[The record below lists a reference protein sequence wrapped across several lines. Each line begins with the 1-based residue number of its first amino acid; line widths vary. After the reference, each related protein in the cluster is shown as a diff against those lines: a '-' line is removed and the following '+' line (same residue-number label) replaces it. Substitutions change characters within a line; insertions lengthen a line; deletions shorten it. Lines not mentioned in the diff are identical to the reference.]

1 MRLVKPAAPSPLGVN
16 DAGLGG
22 QGQRRALGVT
32 KEPQRSGCRAWPDWE
47 VALFL
52 NFGLEAC
59 EILLPQPGIELRPLA
74 LEGKVLTT
82 GPPDKSPVL
91 LLGLVCLYLLPAR
104 VLLVRGTEHLSGGWF
119 LRGAQSVMHCGF
131 SQTAGQAS
139 ASLFYLSYLSRDQT
153 AMQGKGGVLT
163 IGPPGKLQACAFLNP
178 VGTED
183 ARGRSLAF
191 SPCRAWSLC

>member
-82 GPPDKSPVL
+82 GPPDKSPV
-91 LLGLVCLYLLPAR
+91 GSILYVNPRKLTQWG
-104 VLLVRGTEHLSGGWF
+104 RGSKRGGGVQAVPTSLHPGSWKLIFSTFGRPRNDVSTHLSLEESVVQNGITNF
-119 LRGAQSVMHCGF
+119 PRIGA
-131 SQTAGQAS
+131 
-139 ASLFYLSYLSRDQT
+139 
-153 AMQGKGGVLT
+153 
-163 IGPPGKLQACAFLNP
+163 
-178 VGTED
+178 
-183 ARGRSLAF
+183 
-191 SPCRAWSLC
+191 